1 MRKVAQ
7 VEGSSTLVR
16 DLTTGAI
23 LNTDSSTIQQARA
36 AKMLRKQRQ
45 QEIDELRDEVKEVKE
60 LLTKLIEKL

>member
-7 VEGSSTLVR
+7 VEGSKTLVR
-16 DLTTGAI
+16 DLNTGAI

>member
-7 VEGSSTLVR
+7 VEGSKTLVR

>member
-1 MRKVAQ
+1 MKKVAQ